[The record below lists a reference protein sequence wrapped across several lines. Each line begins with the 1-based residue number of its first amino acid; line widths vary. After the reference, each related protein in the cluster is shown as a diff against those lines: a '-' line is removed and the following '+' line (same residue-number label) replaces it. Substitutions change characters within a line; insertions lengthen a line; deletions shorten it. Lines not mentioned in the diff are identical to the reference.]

1 MDGNHF
7 DALLRSFSETP
18 SRRTALRL
26 LVGSAL
32 GGLLPLGTISTDA
45 KKGGKGN
52 GKGQGKKGRGKKV
65 AICHNGQT
73 IRVAKPVAKVL
84 LKLGDRKGPCA
95 PPSTTPNLSP
105 GPTCSPPC
113 PVGMRCAG
121 TQCVVGQGT
130 CPTGANTCGAGA
142 DFVGCGLQE
151 ADDSC
156 QCLIS
161 AEGQTRC
168 ANGAAIDGGSFCGEC
183 ASSAECAALHPTVVG
198 VFCVRVTGTPGECCD
213 LEGRGLCLAPCP
225 TPPACATAEDCP
237 RDTLEVCEVATCN
250 NGRCGK
256 TLADEGIPSSPER
269 QTSGD
274 CRVMVC
280 DGNGDDRSEEDN
292 TDLPNPTECTV
303 ASCDNGAP
311 VREPSGT
318 PCSGGECD
326 GAGHCVPAP

>member
-52 GKGQGKKGRGKKV
+52 GKGQGKKGKGKKV

-151 ADDSC
+151 AGDSC

-168 ANGAAIDGGSFCGEC
+168 ANGAAIDGGSVCGEC

>member
-52 GKGQGKKGRGKKV
+52 GKGQGKKGRGKEA

-84 LKLGDRKGPCA
+84 LKLGDRKGPCSTPNP
-95 PPSTTPNLSP
+95 PPSSP
-105 GPTCSPPC
+105 GPTCAPAC
-113 PVGMRCAG
+113 RAGMRCVED
-121 TQCVVGQGT
+121 QCVVGQGT